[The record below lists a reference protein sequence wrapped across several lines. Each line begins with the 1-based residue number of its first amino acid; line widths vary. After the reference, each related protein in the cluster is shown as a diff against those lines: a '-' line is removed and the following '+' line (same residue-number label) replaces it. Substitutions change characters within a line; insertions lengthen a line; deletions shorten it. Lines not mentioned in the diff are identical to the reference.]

1 MAKTVNDAFD
11 EFMRDKI
18 DLDPDVVKKARN
30 SRDNLIEN
38 INDFD
43 NDDFFRFYREI
54 NIQFG
59 SFARKTKKRPL
70 DDIDLMI
77 GIAADGATYNSSD
90 PWNDVRITASKEN
103 ATQQD
108 CLNDDG
114 VTLNSTK
121 VLNRFKSKLEGLRD
135 YKKSEIHR
143 NGEAVTLNLVSKDWS
158 FDIVPC
164 FQTVTES
171 NNRNYYLIPNGSG
184 GWQKT
189 DPRKDRDYVKRV
201 NDEKNGKVLPL
212 VRLTKKW
219 FEVKM
224 FETPASYLMETLIV
238 KYCEN
243 AEKLSDYV
251 DCRFINFLSHLRNDI
266 YKDVQDMKDIQ
277 GNINNLSF
285 YDRYIIS
292 EKATKDFDKSVIAYE
307 ADIKENNQ
315 EKAINLWGEIFGQEF
330 PTYG

>member
-1 MAKTVNDAFD
+1 MAKNVFDAFN

-18 DLDPDVVKKARN
+18 DLDPDVVSDARK

-43 NDDFFRFYREI
+43 NKNFFRFYHEI

-77 GIAADGATYNSSD
+77 GIAADGATYNASD
-90 PWNDVRITASKEN
+90 PWNDVRINASKEN

-135 YKKSEIHR
+135 YNKSEIHR
-143 NGEAVTLNLVSKDWS
+143 NGEAVTLNLVSRDWA

-164 FQTVTES
+164 FQTVYET
-171 NNRNYYLIPNGSG
+171 NGRNYYLIPNGNG

-189 DPRKDRDYVKRV
+189 DPRKDRDYVAKV
-201 NDEKNGKVLPL
+201 NDEKKKMVLPL
-212 VRLTKKW
+212 VRLCKKW
-219 FEVKM
+219 FEVKK

-238 KYCEN
+238 RYCESKKVLDDVIFWRFM
-243 AEKLSDYV
+243 EFLDYLE
-251 DCRFINFLSHLRNDI
+251 NGI
-266 YKDVQDMKDIQ
+266 YNPVQDMKDIQ
-277 GNINNLSF
+277 GNINDLNLL
-285 YDRYIIS
+285 DRCKIS
-292 EKATKDFDKSVIAYE
+292 ERAKFDSQKVLDALNAEFKEKNRPKAV
-307 ADIKENNQ
+307 
-315 EKAINLWGEIFGQEF
+315 NLWREIFGEDF

>member
-18 DLDPDVVKKARN
+18 DLDPDEVKDARK

-43 NDDFFRFYREI
+43 NNDFFRFYREI

-59 SFARKTKKRPL
+59 SFARKTKKRLL

-77 GIAADGATYNSSD
+77 GIAADGATYNASD
-90 PWNDVRITASKEN
+90 SWDDVRINASKVN
-103 ATQQD
+103 ATQRG

-143 NGEAVTLNLVSKDWS
+143 NGEAVTLNLISKNWA

-164 FQTVTES
+164 FQTVYETDG
-171 NNRNYYLIPNGSG
+171 RNYYLIPNGNG

-201 NDEKNGKVLPL
+201 NDEKSGKVLPL
-212 VRLTKKW
+212 VRLAKKW

-243 AEKLSDYV
+243 AEKLSDYI

-292 EKATKDFDKSVIAYE
+292 EKAKKDFDKSVIAYE
-307 ADIKENNQ
+307 ADVKEYDQ
-315 EKAINLWGEIFGQEF
+315 EKAINLWRDIFGQEF